1 MFFFYAEPEQKT
13 LEWNILNPDQLITLE
28 INNRRKQALFHL
40 EIKKKRGLSI
50 NPDIHHSKVLS
61 SDFFRFFLL
70 GYPTNVFTDFQNKK
84 RAIQEAKE
92 AFLNMV

>member
-50 NPDIHHSKVLS
+50 NQK
-61 SDFFRFFLL
+61 
-70 GYPTNVFTDFQNKK
+70 GK
-84 RAIQEAKE
+84 
-92 AFLNMV
+92 